1 MVYNRPVSGLPS
13 DVEWSPSDDPYSIA
27 VSEAWWWRSA
37 VRLAILRMN
46 ESTDER
52 AGFLGAQQIDA
63 RNLVF
68 ALVQLLAAER
78 LEQKALTELGM
89 DAVVGQNLARA
100 RDQYLEALPGIQDM
114 RNAITHFDE
123 WALGRGHG
131 LQRREVDAGAA
142 RRDVARHFW
151 GLGYHAGERVV
162 RLGPFTMDVAG
173 AESAARDLHMA
184 IYAAAQAVDRWRL
197 ETPPGF

>member
-1 MVYNRPVSGLPS
+1 MSDLPS
-13 DVEWSPSDDPYSIA
+13 DVEWSPADDPYSIA

-46 ESTDER
+46 AAPDAR
-52 AGFLGAQQIDA
+52 ADLLGAKQIDA

-78 LEQKALTELGM
+78 LEQSALTELGM
-89 DAVVGQNLARA
+89 DAIVGQDLGRA
-100 RDQYLEALPGIQDM
+100 REQYLEALPGIQDM

-123 WALGRGHG
+123 WAMGQGHG
-131 LQRREVDAGAA
+131 LQRREVEAGAS
-142 RRDVARHFW
+142 RRDVAGYFW
-151 GLGYHAGERVV
+151 GLGYHAGEQVV
-162 RLGPFTMDVAG
+162 KLGPFMIDVAS

-184 IYAAAQAVDRWRL
+184 IYAAAQAVDRRRKV
-197 ETPPGF
+197 TPPGG